1 MAINTKQAR
10 KEACR
15 KRQEYADNY
24 NALFCSLFDN
34 TVTVE
39 NADDLPK
46 RYLLRVLRN
55 KGAIA
60 YHKQTGYY
68 LPFVEVGIDIYGL
81 PLQYTLIGYN
91 GFNITCSP
99 DEVVILRANDLKF
112 PIARYFDQQVQKLVD
127 YDMAIEQNLD
137 SVKTTTIA
145 EVGDEAT
152 LLALANE
159 YEARRL
165 GATVIFKN
173 KNIMSGT
180 KINVSQTGA
189 EYLVDKL
196 LEARQKVLNETL
208 STIGMAV
215 ANTDKRERVQ
225 SIEVV
230 TSQGYAL
237 DCINTLIDTFNYDAE
252 QGGIPIRL
260 KGNTSLIQDT
270 ELQREETKCE
280 IANTNNTN
288 QVK

>member
-10 KEACR
+10 KEALR
-15 KRQEYADNY
+15 KRQIYANNY

-34 TVTVE
+34 TVKVE

-91 GFNITCSP
+91 GFNITCTP
-99 DEVVILRANDLKF
+99 DEVVILRANDLKY
-112 PIARYFDQQVQKLVD
+112 PIASYFDQQVEKLVE

-152 LLALANE
+152 LLSLANE

-173 KNIMSGT
+173 KNIMTGSN
-180 KINVSQTGA
+180 INVSQTGA

-215 ANTDKRERVQ
+215 ANVDKRERVQ
-225 SIEVV
+225 GMEIVA
-230 TSQGYAL
+230 SQGYAL

-252 QGGIPIRL
+252 KGGLPIRL
-260 KGNTSLIQDT
+260 KGNTSLIEDT
-270 ELQREETKCE
+270 ELQRGELKCDN
-280 IANTNNTN
+280 ANSNNMS